1 MLASKNTS
9 KLVFYYDD
17 LYVLFF
23 CIANSKTNAVR
34 KILISDLE
42 SASKNA
48 SIKRKK
54 GFIFGYVHKVK
65 FYQYHNMRHDSHDL
79 A

>member
-1 MLASKNTS
+1 MLASKNT
-9 KLVFYYDD
+9 LNLMFFYDD
-17 LYVLFF
+17 FYVLFLP
-23 CIANSKTNAVR
+23 IANSKTNAVR

-54 GFIFGYVHKVK
+54 NNLFLDMCIK
-65 FYQYHNMRHDSHDL
+65 
-79 A
+79 

>member
-9 KLVFYYDD
+9 KLVFYYDNF
-17 LYVLFF
+17 YVLFLY
-23 CIANSKTNAVR
+23 NSETNAVR

-54 GFIFGYVHKVK
+54 
-65 FYQYHNMRHDSHDL
+65 
-79 A
+79 

>member
-1 MLASKNTS
+1 MFASKSTS

-17 LYVLFF
+17 LYVLFL

-65 FYQYHNMRHDSHDL
+65 W
-79 A
+79 

>member
-17 LYVLFF
+17 FTFFLY
-23 CIANSKTNAVR
+23 NSETNAVR
-34 KILISDLE
+34 KILIPDLE

-48 SIKRKK
+48 SIKRKNNLFLDMCIK
-54 GFIFGYVHKVK
+54 
-65 FYQYHNMRHDSHDL
+65 
-79 A
+79 